1 MASPTQIGIT
11 TWQADPHPASLTRF
25 LAVLAAAGLINAS
38 IAAYLLCPLP
48 ASHHPSLAALLI
60 RASIYVLGAALAGAL
75 GCWFYWTRPANL
87 FRLNPPVPFRLF
99 TLTNAV
105 TWVFIPSIVL
115 WSGQASPVSPLVA
128 TLAAVLLAHGL
139 RKTIPVVQPNPEDL
153 HPPARELFAA
163 TIQTHPY
170 ELHGYILA
178 ICLYGAV
185 YNLANSW
192 ILDAGCL
199 FALSAFLFTWK
210 LTLAPNPS
218 LPVSQASARALRRLA
233 IAVPIAILL
242 TAIALLFGV
251 AHRNQLEYLAAQS
264 RANGGPQSGDT
275 DRAARSQAAGGTTIS
290 GYQSIILWPI
300 PEKKQILP
308 PLPQPSTVL
317 APGTTKPLVIRFDGP
332 YYYFQPPGKRPTPDA
347 HQAHGTPVDLNIQ
360 SNNFI
365 PLVMEAHQS
374 LGTPIPI
381 ARCREIQVAVLNG
394 DNTPGSVSLGV
405 LLTDTSAPG
414 KPQVYLGQ
422 QPVQSTQSVQF
433 RIKTDPVPETL
444 RFQVPASAKIHKFD
458 QITVLFFPNGANYA
472 QGPKLAIQQ
481 FQLIPR

>member
-11 TWQADPHPASLTRF
+11 TYQADAHPPSLTRF

-60 RASIYVLGAALAGAL
+60 RASIYVLGAALAGTL

-105 TWVFIPSIVL
+105 IWVFIPSIVL
-115 WSGQASPVSPLVA
+115 WSGQDSPVSPLVA

-139 RKTIPVVQPNPEDL
+139 RKTIPAAQLHPEDP
-153 HPPARELFAA
+153 HPPARELFAV
-163 TIQTHPY
+163 TLQTHPY
-170 ELHGYILA
+170 ELHGYVLA
-178 ICLYGAV
+178 ICLYGAA

-199 FALSAFLFTWK
+199 LALSAFLFTWK

-218 LPVSQASARALRRLA
+218 VPTRQVNARALRRLA
-233 IAVPIAILL
+233 IAVPAAILI

-251 AHRNQLEYLAAQS
+251 AHRNFAEARS
-264 RANGGPQSGDT
+264 RANSSPQSGGGT
-275 DRAARSQAAGGTTIS
+275 DRNPRSQSAAGTTIS

-308 PLPQPSTVL
+308 PLQQPSTLL

-332 YYYFQPPGKRPTPDA
+332 YFYFQPPGKRPTADA

-360 SNNFI
+360 ANNFI

-394 DNTPGSVSLGV
+394 DNTPGSVSLGI

-422 QPVQSTQSVQF
+422 QPVQSTQSSQF
-433 RIKTDPVPETL
+433 RIKTDPAVETL
-444 RFQVPASAKIHKFD
+444 RFQVPISAKIRKFD
-458 QITVLFFPNGANYA
+458 QITVMFFPNGANYT
-472 QGPKLAIQQ
+472 QGPRLAIQQ
-481 FQLIPR
+481 FQLVPR